1 MTRAVV
7 SKMQSPLRADLPTPA
22 RASARP
28 LLAGLALGLT
38 LAVSGGLTGCSSTRD
53 VGEDGRPKLTDEE
66 WLGVY
71 IENALR
77 YIELGEIERAEGQAR
92 RGLEIDPDNSRF
104 LLIYGQC
111 KLLQGDAQNIAAAIQ
126 IFESIE
132 EKDEY
137 RVQGFWGAA
146 MERSGVFYDEAAQG
160 VRDGSRP
167 TDAPD
172 RTRRAEELEQEAREQ
187 WQEAK
192 QHFLKS
198 REIFPGWPQSLGG
211 LVRTTALLGEL
222 EESIGYARELIDSIR
237 ASQRLVMIELEDEGI
252 TADDETRLFENQ
264 RSNREFEVKTRLHI
278 AFLLEELGRLQEAL
292 DEFDEIVV
300 IQPDLAQAHSLKAQ
314 LLFDLGEFVK
324 ARSAIERFIE
334 LRARTASFDDP
345 DVRKAYDFLERCDRA
360 ISTSGQG

>member
-1 MTRAVV
+1 MPTIP
-7 SKMQSPLRADLPTPA
+7 SPHRPTHG
-22 RASARP
+22 RTRP
-28 LLAGLALGLT
+28 LLAGLAAGLVLVAT
-38 LAVSGGLTGCSSTRD
+38 GGLGGCSSTRETT
-53 VGEDGRPKLTDEE
+53 EDGRPELTDEE

-77 YIELGEIERAEGQAR
+77 YIELGEIERAEDQAR

-126 IFESIE
+126 VFESIK

-146 MERSGVFYDEAAQG
+146 MERSGVFYEEAASG

-172 RTRRAEELEQEAREQ
+172 RTRRADELEAEAREQ
-187 WQEAK
+187 WREAK
-192 QHFLKS
+192 QHYLKS

-222 EESIGYARELIDSIR
+222 DESIAYGRELIDSIR
-237 ASQRLVMIELEDEGI
+237 GSQRLVMIQLEDEGI
-252 TADDETRLFENQ
+252 TAEDESALFENQ
-264 RSNREFEVKTRLHI
+264 RANRQFEVKTRLHI
-278 AFLLEELGRLQEAL
+278 AFLLEELGRLEEAL
-292 DEFDEIVV
+292 AEFDEILVV
-300 IQPDLAQAHSLKAQ
+300 QPDLAQAHSLKAQ

-324 ARSAIERFIE
+324 ARTSIERFIE
-334 LRARTASFDDP
+334 LRARTASFEDP
-345 DVRKAYDFLERCDRA
+345 DIRKAYDFLERCDRA
-360 ISTSGQG
+360 IATSSRG

>member
-1 MTRAVV
+1 MPTIP
-7 SKMQSPLRADLPTPA
+7 SPHRPTHG
-22 RASARP
+22 RTRP
-28 LLAGLALGLT
+28 LLAGLAAGLVLVAT
-38 LAVSGGLTGCSSTRD
+38 GGLGGCSSTRETT
-53 VGEDGRPKLTDEE
+53 EDGRPELTDEE

-77 YIELGEIERAEGQAR
+77 YIELGEIERAEDQAR

-126 IFESIE
+126 VFEAIK

-146 MERSGVFYDEAAQG
+146 MERSGVFYEEAASG

-172 RTRRAEELEQEAREQ
+172 RTRRADELEAEAREQ
-187 WQEAK
+187 WREAK
-192 QHFLKS
+192 QHYLKS

-222 EESIGYARELIDSIR
+222 DESIAYGRELIDSIR
-237 ASQRLVMIELEDEGI
+237 GSQRLVMIQLEDEGI
-252 TADDETRLFENQ
+252 TAEDESALFENQ
-264 RSNREFEVKTRLHI
+264 RANRQFEVKTRLHI
-278 AFLLEELGRLQEAL
+278 AFLLEELGRLEEAL
-292 DEFDEIVV
+292 AEFDEILVV
-300 IQPDLAQAHSLKAQ
+300 QPDLAQAHSLKAQ

-324 ARSAIERFIE
+324 ARTSIERFIE
-334 LRARTASFDDP
+334 LRARTASFEDP
-345 DVRKAYDFLERCDRA
+345 DIRKAYDFLERCDRA
-360 ISTSGQG
+360 IATSSRG